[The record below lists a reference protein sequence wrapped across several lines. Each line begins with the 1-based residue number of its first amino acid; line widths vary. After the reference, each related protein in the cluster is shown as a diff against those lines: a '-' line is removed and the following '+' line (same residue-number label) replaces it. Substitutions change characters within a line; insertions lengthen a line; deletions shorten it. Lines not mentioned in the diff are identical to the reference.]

1 MKGGTEVPRGKTIV
15 FIDNS
20 NIFQGSRAAGW
31 RIDAK
36 KLIDLIGTRGEIWQ
50 TIFFASVTDPP
61 RFQQTNF
68 YRFLKEIMHFETV
81 ILPLA
86 RRTIHCSKCGADRTS
101 YAEKGVD
108 VALATRLLTLAG
120 TRSFETAVLVSG
132 DKDYLETV
140 RAVKSQGMRVEIYSW
155 RGALSRDLAAESS
168 SDIIHL
174 DDFKA
179 DLEMTTEAET
189 DGEQLLAAD
198 Q

>member
-1 MKGGTEVPRGKTIV
+1 MSRGKTIV

-31 RIDAK
+31 RIDAR
-36 KLIDLIGTRGEIWQ
+36 KLMELIGNRGDVWQ

-68 YRFLKEIMHFETV
+68 YRFIKETLHFETV
-81 ILPLA
+81 ILSVA
-86 RRTIHCSKCGADRTS
+86 RRNVRCPNCGANRPT
-101 YAEKGVD
+101 YVEKGVD
-108 VALATRLLTLAG
+108 VALATRLLSLAN
-120 TRSFETAVLVSG
+120 TRTFESAVLVSG

-155 RGALSRDLAAESS
+155 RGALSPDLAGESS
-168 SDIIHL
+168 ADIVYL
-174 DDFKA
+174 DDHRAELQRVEPPDA
-179 DLEMTTEAET
+179 DA
-189 DGEQLLAAD
+189 EQLLTTE